1 MHSFDACAARIG
13 ERTVNTL
20 RRIGA
25 IVVALLATGPAS
37 GQTTRP
43 ASPNAQVMQQLQQ
56 LASERTQLQADN
68 ARLKLDL
75 DAANKKLKSL
85 QSEKDAASRKAQGS
99 ESALARLTA
108 SSETLNQNLTQQ
120 RARMDELVAKFR
132 ETLATLK
139 EVESDRANKSNQLA
153 TRNRELN
160 SCVEKNLA
168 LYKISLEVLAHLEHQ
183 GFWSSVARAEPFT
196 RLKRTEIENLVD
208 EYKDRAKDQRVD
220 EKSKPPGG

>member
-1 MHSFDACAARIG
+1 
-13 ERTVNTL
+13 
-20 RRIGA
+20 
-25 IVVALLATGPAS
+25 
-37 GQTTRP
+37 
-43 ASPNAQVMQQLQQ
+43 
-56 LASERTQLQADN
+56 
-68 ARLKLDL
+68 
-75 DAANKKLKSL
+75 
-85 QSEKDAASRKAQGS
+85 
-99 ESALARLTA
+99 
-108 SSETLNQNLTQQ
+108 
-120 RARMDELVAKFR
+120 MDELVAKFR